1 MQEINWGDREIYA
14 MRARGREGKTGHYI
28 LNKNIL
34 LNELQSHPHP
44 PSPNEQQFVLVHAC
58 TINAWVGVEQYNGV
72 CRVAS
77 LLNLLNGLQSAE
89 QILLLCRFW

>member
-14 MRARGREGKTGHYI
+14 MRVRGREAKTGHYI

-34 LNELQSHPHP
+34 SNELQSHPHP

-58 TINAWVGVEQYNGV
+58 TINAWVGAVQW
-72 CRVAS
+72 CRVGS
-77 LLNLLNGLQSAE
+77 QLNLLNGLHSAE
-89 QILLLCRFW
+89 RILLLYRFW

>member
-14 MRARGREGKTGHYI
+14 MRVRGREAKTGHYI

-34 LNELQSHPHP
+34 SNELQSHPHP

-58 TINAWVGVEQYNGV
+58 TINAWVGAVQWCQV
-72 CRVAS
+72 
-77 LLNLLNGLQSAE
+77 GLG
-89 QILLLCRFW
+89 LY